1 MRIGKTD
8 KFWVVTDAMPGS
20 ELVDVM
26 FETTIEGLERQFK
39 GGLTSDDNPTIFTSP
54 DEAEAEAHAR
64 LTMAKAIDALHKAG
78 EKRPFKKAS
87 SIEIKDAAGKI
98 LFEANL

>member
-8 KFWVVTDAMPGS
+8 KFWVVTDAGRAS

-39 GGLTSDDNPTIFTSP
+39 GGLTSDHNPTIFTSAE
-54 DEAEAEAHAR
+54 EAESEAYVR
-64 LTMAKAIDALHKAG
+64 LAQAKAIEAIHLAG
-78 EKRPFKKAS
+78 EKRPFKKAAS
-87 SIEIKDAAGKI
+87 VQIKDADGKTI
-98 LFEANL
+98 YEAKL